1 MQSQRIEKR
10 RERLLS
16 GQTLRQQQTHGVE
29 LDVLRTKFI
38 RRTPSL
44 FAGSTPDED
53 GIIKEGEAGA
63 AIITKADI
71 NEGSAMLSQVASQP

>member
-1 MQSQRIEKR
+1 M
-10 RERLLS
+10 S

-44 FAGSTPDED
+44 FVGSQPDDEA
-53 GIIKEGEAGA
+53 ITKEGETNA

-71 NEGSAMLSQVASQP
+71 N

>member
-1 MQSQRIEKR
+1 M
-10 RERLLS
+10 S

-44 FAGSTPDED
+44 FVGSQPDDEA
-53 GIIKEGEAGA
+53 ITIEGEGNA

-71 NEGSAMLSQVASQP
+71 N